1 MLPNVGAPT
10 RLPVAREMVAPVP
23 RVRFE
28 PFDRA
33 PLVRVSVPLTVTA
46 PLRLIPLARLI
57 TRLFKV
63 TAGRAVLAPAPLKV
77 MFAEAPP
84 VRLPLVVEMAPLSVS
99 VLAPIESAPL
109 ARVSVALMVGLPFNV
124 TPLALLTVRLFNAA
138 TLLGTVMLVEL
149 PPKERLEEEVVA
161 KLPAVTAIA
170 GPLSVKVLAPT
181 VKVPLVRVSVP
192 PKVKLLFKVM
202 PLVLLTVRLFRAVT
216 LLGTTMLP
224 ELPPQERLE
233 EEVVDKLAG
242 VPVMA
247 GPLSVKVFAPTEK
260 VPLVRVSVL
269 PRARLLFN
277 VTPLALLIVKVL
289 SAVTLLGMFIPV
301 ELPPKD
307 KLEVEVVDK
316 LAPVPAMAGPFSV
329 KVWAPTVKFP
339 LVRVSVPP
347 RVKLL
352 FKVTPLPLLT
362 VRLLRAVTLLGMLMP
377 AELPP
382 NDRLEE
388 EVVDKLAGVPAM
400 AGPFNARVLAP
411 TEKVPLVRVSVP
423 PTVTSPPKLMPLALL
438 MVRLFNVTAGRAV
451 LAAVPPKLMFA
462 EAPPV
467 KLPLVVEIRPL
478 SVRVLAPIENAP
490 AVRVSVPLTVA
501 ALFRLT
507 PLALLIVKFV
517 TVVNSGPVVCK
528 ALPLYSSVELAP
540 QVGAALAVAVP
551 CIERVPLTVTPVM
564 VLAPEPESVRFW

>member
-1 MLPNVGAPT
+1 
-10 RLPVAREMVAPVP
+10 MVAPVP

-63 TAGRAVLAPAPLKV
+63 TAGRAVLAPAPLKA

-170 GPLSVKVLAPT
+170 GPLSVKVWAPT
-181 VKVPLVRVSVP
+181 VKV
-192 PKVKLLFKVM
+192 
-202 PLVLLTVRLFRAVT
+202 
-216 LLGTTMLP
+216 
-224 ELPPQERLE
+224 
-233 EEVVDKLAG
+233 
-242 VPVMA
+242 
-247 GPLSVKVFAPTEK
+247 
-260 VPLVRVSVL
+260 
-269 PRARLLFN
+269 
-277 VTPLALLIVKVL
+277 
-289 SAVTLLGMFIPV
+289 
-301 ELPPKD
+301 
-307 KLEVEVVDK
+307 
-316 LAPVPAMAGPFSV
+316 
-329 KVWAPTVKFP
+329 P

>member
-1 MLPNVGAPT
+1 
-10 RLPVAREMVAPVP
+10 MVAPVP

-63 TAGRAVLAPAPLKV
+63 TAGRAVLAPAPLKA

-170 GPLSVKVLAPT
+170 GPLSVKVWAPT
-181 VKVPLVRVSVP
+181 VKV
-192 PKVKLLFKVM
+192 
-202 PLVLLTVRLFRAVT
+202 
-216 LLGTTMLP
+216 
-224 ELPPQERLE
+224 
-233 EEVVDKLAG
+233 
-242 VPVMA
+242 
-247 GPLSVKVFAPTEK
+247 
-260 VPLVRVSVL
+260 
-269 PRARLLFN
+269 
-277 VTPLALLIVKVL
+277 
-289 SAVTLLGMFIPV
+289 
-301 ELPPKD
+301 
-307 KLEVEVVDK
+307 
-316 LAPVPAMAGPFSV
+316 
-329 KVWAPTVKFP
+329 P

-400 AGPFNARVLAP
+400 AGPFSVRVLAP
-411 TEKVPLVRVSVP
+411 TE
-423 PTVTSPPKLMPLALL
+423 
-438 MVRLFNVTAGRAV
+438 N
-451 LAAVPPKLMFA
+451 
-462 EAPPV
+462 APP
-467 KLPLVVEIRPL
+467 
-478 SVRVLAPIENAP
+478 
-490 AVRVSVPLTVA
+490 VRVSVPLTVA